1 MDACYAITLIR
12 AARHMETSNYELGYA
27 DFGTRAEW
35 PHPAVIGHGTYFA
48 QQAKYHSRGDYFE
61 NAIMLIGSGS
71 STNCTLSAS
80 PGFCPTPTAWPTVE
94 FDQIENEVTRG
105 RSTMYEDESFL
116 MPGGLESLY
125 PNASGQVGT
134 NAVLGSLTLANP
146 QLLSNQAPLMSLCF
160 NATGHTLNV
169 GDVVSLQANG
179 GGTNYNNCIDPTT
192 YDAGGGQGTPAEYP
206 CFIVTAPSSSTVTSF
221 PSGQPVSIAMPG
233 SQVPVTVYPSNG
245 GASPGFSAGAVL
257 VAQAPGGSPS
267 MISGSVIGYNPS
279 SSTNVKPQTV
289 AQACAY
295 ALTSGGNQT
304 GPTQIKAIAR
314 W

>member
-1 MDACYAITLIR
+1 LGN
-12 AARHMETSNYELGYA
+12 SNYELGYA

-179 GGTNYNNCIDPTT
+179 GGTNYNNCIDPATFAK
-192 YDAGGGQGTPAEYP
+192 AGSPGTPTSYP
-206 CFIVTAPSSSTVTSF
+206 CFIVTAPASSTVTSF
-221 PSGQPVSIAMPG
+221 PNGQPVSIAMPG
-233 SQVPVTVYPSNG
+233 SQVLVSV
-245 GASPGFSAGAVL
+245 SPNAGSGFSAGAVL
-257 VAQAPGGSPS
+257 VAQAPSPTGTPAT
-267 MISGSVIGYNPS
+267 ISGTVTGFNPQ
-279 SSTNVKPQTV
+279 STANVTAQTV

-295 ALTSGGNQT
+295 ALTSGG
-304 GPTQIKAIAR
+304 G
-314 W
+314 